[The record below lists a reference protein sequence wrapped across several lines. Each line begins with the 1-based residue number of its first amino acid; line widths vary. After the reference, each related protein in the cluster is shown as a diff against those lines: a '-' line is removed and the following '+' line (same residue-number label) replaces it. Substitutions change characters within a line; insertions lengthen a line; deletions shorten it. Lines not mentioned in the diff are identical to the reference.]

1 MASLV
6 LGVSSL
12 VKEIRARYNGKYQL
26 VKDLY
31 HLHDVNEK
39 NKYKDC
45 GVAFAVLKK
54 CEKLR

>member
-39 NKYKDC
+39 ISTKT
-45 GVAFAVLKK
+45 VVLP
-54 CEKLR
+54 LQF